1 MSQWVDNSNPG
12 TPQSEGA
19 GETGGSTAPANS
31 GTPPAAPVRFPIWV
45 RVVPFFLSSFLFLS
59 GIFSIFAPLPI
70 LLLFLHTNRKWAW
83 LAALTNMVLV
93 YVAGGPSAIHFYAVF
108 VLSIALFLPEL
119 LFKKYSLEKACAL
132 TLLIL
137 GLIAA
142 LMVAGYAGLHHV
154 NPFFELKNQVSA
166 LVDYMVQNL
175 SPDARE
181 QWMGTSEPAEWK
193 HKMLVE
199 IPSAVGMIALALVWI
214 NLTLVLRLNPRR
226 IREQLGID
234 SRYFQN
240 WKSPEYLVWP
250 TILAG
255 FLLLAETGW
264 PTDVAL
270 NVFKF
275 LMAVYAIQGLA
286 ILSFMFDV
294 WNIRGFFRT
303 LAYVVAVFLMM
314 PLLLSVGF
322 FDQWFDFR
330 AKFRQS

>member
-1 MSQWVDNSNPG
+1 MSQWVDDSNPG
-12 TPQSEGA
+12 TPQSA
-19 GETGGSTAPANS
+19 STGETGTSSPQGAQPA
-31 GTPPAAPVRFPIWV
+31 TPVRFPIWV
-45 RVVPFFLSSFLFLS
+45 RVIPFFLSSFLFLS

-70 LLLFLHTNRKWAW
+70 LLLFFHTNRKWAW
-83 LAALTNMVLV
+83 LAALTNTVLV
-93 YVAGGPSAIHFYAVF
+93 YVAGGPSAIHFFAVF
-108 VLSIALFLPEL
+108 VLSISLSLPEL
-119 LFKKYSLEKACAL
+119 LLKKNSLEKSCSL
-132 TLLIL
+132 VLLIL
-137 GLIAA
+137 GMVAT
-142 LMVAGYAGLHHV
+142 LMVAGYAQLHHV
-154 NPFFELKNQVSA
+154 NPFFELKNQVSGM
-166 LVDYMVQNL
+166 VDYMIQNL
-175 SPDARE
+175 SPESRE
-181 QWMGTSEPAEWK
+181 QWMGTAEPAEWK

-226 IREQLGID
+226 IREHLGID
-234 SRYFQN
+234 NRYLQN

-255 FLLLAETGW
+255 FLLLADIGW

-330 AKFRQS
+330 SKFRQS